1 MQYRAVIKKS
11 GNWWIGWLIDLP
23 GVNAQEK
30 SKGELIESLRIGAED
45 MLNTPFEPKDEEE
58 LVKIEV

>member
-1 MQYRAVIKKS
+1 MQYRAIIKKS
-11 GNWWIGWLIDLP
+11 DDWWVGWLIDLP

-30 SKGELIESLRIGAED
+30 SKGEVIESLKIGAED
-45 MLNTPFEPKDEEE
+45 ILNTPFEPTDEEE